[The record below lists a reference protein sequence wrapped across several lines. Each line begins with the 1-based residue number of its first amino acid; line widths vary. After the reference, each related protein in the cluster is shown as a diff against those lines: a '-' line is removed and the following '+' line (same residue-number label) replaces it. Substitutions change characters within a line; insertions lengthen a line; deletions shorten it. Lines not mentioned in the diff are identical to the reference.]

1 MRKITLLI
9 LFICTTIK
17 AQPPL
22 MELHSNGF
30 DPVEVSIPSIP
41 VELFIKATDT
51 WAYEYNR
58 LKSPVD
64 VTNVTA
70 NTITISAYKKN
81 AFYYRNRG
89 EAFFYKIHYTMTI
102 TFHVNSYTLD
112 FKVGDIYTDGD
123 VLVEY
128 KLPDYFTS
136 SGKLKDGYNMLDE
149 SLQKTVNDIVN
160 SHYNFIIKYQ

>member
-1 MRKITLLI
+1 MHKITLLI
-9 LFICTTIK
+9 LFICTTAG
-17 AQPPL
+17 AQPPV
-22 MELHSNGF
+22 MEVHANGF

-41 VELFIKATDT
+41 VDLFIKATDT

-64 VTNVTA
+64 VTAVTA

-89 EAFFYKIHYTMTI
+89 EAFFYKIRYTMTI